1 MEKAFEELQIKDDF
15 MFSVIMRNPK
25 FCKPFLE
32 RVLGIK
38 ISYIEYPKS
47 QETID
52 ISADAKSV
60 RLDIYVEDGKE
71 TVYNIEMQTAENR
84 NIPKRS
90 RYYQGMI
97 DLNILEKG
105 ENYKDLKRS
114 FVIFVCT
121 FDLFGEG
128 RHIYTFENRC
138 IQNTE
143 LGLGDGTAKIILN
156 TKGTMNDVT
165 PEMKKLL
172 DFIDG
177 KEPEDD
183 FTRELEEAVQSVRKN
198 EKWRLDYMTLQMNYQ
213 EKYEQGMEYGI
224 EQGIEQGIKQGNRQ
238 SALRMLEAGKLSPE
252 EIALYSG
259 LSLEQVLE
267 LEK

>member
-1 MEKAFEELQIKDDF
+1 
-15 MFSVIMRNPK
+15 MRK
-25 FCKPFLE
+25 
-32 RVLGIK
+32 V
-38 ISYIEYPKS
+38 Y
-47 QETID
+47 
-52 ISADAKSV
+52 SV

-71 TVYNIEMQTAENR
+71 TVYNIEMQTTENR
-84 NIPKRS
+84 NLPKRT

-105 ENYKDLKRS
+105 DNYKDLKRS

-138 IQNTE
+138 IQNPE
-143 LGLGDGTAKIILN
+143 LDLGDDTTKIILN
-156 TKGTMNDVT
+156 TKGTIDDVT

-183 FTRELEEAVQSVRKN
+183 FTRELDKAVQFVRKN

-213 EKYEQGMEYGI
+213 EKYEQGYDEGDRKRAISVAMRMI
-224 EQGIEQGIKQGNRQ
+224 EAN
-238 SALRMLEAGKLSPE
+238 KLSPE

-259 LSLEQVLE
+259 LTLEQVRE
-267 LEK
+267 LEKELQPV

>member
-32 RVLGIK
+32 RVLDIK
-38 ISYIEYPKS
+38 ISRIEYPRS

-60 RLDIYVEDGKE
+60 RLDIYVEDGKG
-71 TVYNIEMQTAENR
+71 TVYNIEMQTTNNR
-84 NIPKRS
+84 NLPKRT

-105 ENYKDLKRS
+105 YNYKSLKRS

-121 FDLFGEG
+121 FDLFDEG

-138 IQNTE
+138 IQNPE
-143 LGLGDGTAKIILN
+143 LWLGDGTTRIILN
-156 TKGTMNDVT
+156 TKGTMDDVT

-177 KEPEDD
+177 KEPGDD
-183 FTRELEEAVQSVRKN
+183 FTRELNAAVQSVRKN

-213 EKYEQGMEYGI
+213 EKYEQGFDEGDRKRAISVAMRMI
-224 EQGIEQGIKQGNRQ
+224 EAN
-238 SALRMLEAGKLSPE
+238 KLPLE

-259 LSLEQVLE
+259 LTLEQVLE
-267 LEK
+267 LEKKLQPV